1 MTYTV
6 TTVVSFDPATESEA
20 ADTFRR
26 QAHGFHEAEPTTAG
40 GITFIKVDV
49 MTAKIRK
56 REESG
61 K

>member
-40 GITFIKVDV
+40 GITFIKVDA
-49 MTAKIRK
+49 MAAKIGK